1 MLTELYRYALD
12 HGLAAQPGFKPKRV
26 KAYVLLSADGKFL
39 GVHVRGKDAPDVY
52 APDIGAVANGDRCQP
67 LIEKM
72 KIVFGTADNPKASKK
87 REFYLYVL
95 DEGGAYESAFS
106 VIAHVLRDENATKV
120 IISELVKHNIR
131 DDDAIGFIVDGVPV
145 ESSPRYLSWWSKF
158 RTMFSPEEADVL
170 PRCLITGERKAA
182 LATVPKVSGLMFVG
196 GHPAGDAFLCFDKDA
211 FQSYGFKKSA
221 NAPVSE
227 EAMTAVNAALTDLIA
242 KAPVLGNAKLVH
254 WYSSEIAEEEDLM
267 PILLEGE
274 WDDEED
280 SDSDDGEKE
289 KDALRAAKALIASI
303 ETGERPERL
312 HARYYMMP
320 LSGAKGRMMVRLW
333 QEGSYEEL
341 YRNIKQWF
349 EDLSLVSWNGRGQ
362 AKSPKL
368 KALGIRL
375 LKPGGDP
382 KKVWSRMDE
391 ELPNLLQRLL
401 SAIINGTALPDEIP
415 ARTLRWI
422 RSSLLM
428 SDEEKHAVPF
438 DTETLAFQLLKAWL
452 SRRQRLRG
460 DEYPMEATCND
471 QVTRDVAYYCGQ
483 LMAVYVAIQ
492 RKAMPDVGVGVAERY
507 YTAASANPAFALGK
521 LAQLSQHH
529 LGKLEPG
536 LAHYFEDKIS
546 DVMVKIG
553 DREIPAI
560 MNMEQQ
566 TEFALGY
573 YQKRAALYIAK
584 DK

>member
-52 APDIGAVANGDRCQP
+52 APDIGAAANGDRCQP

-460 DEYPMEATCND
+460 DGYPMEATCND

>member
-52 APDIGAVANGDRCQP
+52 APDIGAAANGDRCQP

-320 LSGAKGRMMVRLW
+320 LSGANGRMMVRLW

-401 SAIINGTALPDEIP
+401 SAIINGTALPDEVP

-584 DK
+584 EK

>member
-52 APDIGAVANGDRCQP
+52 APDIGAAANGDRCQP

-401 SAIINGTALPDEIP
+401 SALINGTALPDEIP

>member
-52 APDIGAVANGDRCQP
+52 APDIGAAANGDRCQP

-289 KDALRAAKALIASI
+289 KDVLRAAKALIASI

-536 LAHYFEDKIS
+536 LAHYCEDKIS

>member
-52 APDIGAVANGDRCQP
+52 APDIGAAANGDRCQP

-452 SRRQRLRG
+452 SRRQ
-460 DEYPMEATCND
+460 
-471 QVTRDVAYYCGQ
+471 
-483 LMAVYVAIQ
+483 
-492 RKAMPDVGVGVAERY
+492 
-507 YTAASANPAFALGK
+507 
-521 LAQLSQHH
+521 
-529 LGKLEPG
+529 
-536 LAHYFEDKIS
+536 
-546 DVMVKIG
+546 
-553 DREIPAI
+553 
-560 MNMEQQ
+560 
-566 TEFALGY
+566 
-573 YQKRAALYIAK
+573 
-584 DK
+584 

>member
-52 APDIGAVANGDRCQP
+52 APDIGAAANGDRCQP

-131 DDDAIGFIVDGVPV
+131 DDDASGFIVDGVPV

>member
-52 APDIGAVANGDRCQP
+52 APDIGAAANGDRCQP

-320 LSGAKGRMMVRLW
+320 LSGANGRMMVRLW

-401 SAIINGTALPDEIP
+401 SAIINGTALPDQIP

-584 DK
+584 EK

>member
-1 MLTELYRYALD
+1 M
-12 HGLAAQPGFKPKRV
+12 
-26 KAYVLLSADGKFL
+26 LLSADGKFL

-52 APDIGAVANGDRCQP
+52 APDIGAAANGDRCQP

>member
-52 APDIGAVANGDRCQP
+52 APDIGAAANGDRCQP

-182 LATVPKVSGLMFVG
+182 LATGPKVSGLMFVG